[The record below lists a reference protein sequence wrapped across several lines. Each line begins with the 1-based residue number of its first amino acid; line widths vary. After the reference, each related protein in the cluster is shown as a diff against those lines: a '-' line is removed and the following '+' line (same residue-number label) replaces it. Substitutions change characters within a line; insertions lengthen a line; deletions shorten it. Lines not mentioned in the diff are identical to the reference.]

1 MNLSLIK
8 TVIFIFVLLLLIAS
22 FYSGWKKGLLKKIL
36 SLLSLVITIV
46 VTRYLTPMVVTLI
59 KDMTNIQSTISDF
72 LYKTMIETKLF
83 DNMDFENIPEI
94 NSTNSLN
101 ETIKDFISNNLTDVI
116 LHLIC
121 GIIVFILVI
130 LIVKLILKLLDLV
143 DLIPVIGTL
152 NKILGGVLG
161 VAESVLIILIIFTIV
176 KVAANNI
183 PTIENIVIQIK
194 DIPLVGLLYDNNI
207 IYNFFENLFS
217 ILTKK

>member
-1 MNLSLIK
+1 
-8 TVIFIFVLLLLIAS
+8 
-22 FYSGWKKGLLKKIL
+22 
-36 SLLSLVITIV
+36 
-46 VTRYLTPMVVTLI
+46 MVVTLI